1 MNPSDLQYQS
11 QSHYLNFLTG
21 VTDKL
26 LGMSSYPPLRAYQ
39 NENNN
44 NMKQALSPLSLAFL
58 NEGMLSMNELLK
70 TSTIVSSKPTLEE
83 KQLNK
88 DIARAEF
95 AKTLSELT
103 LNKLY
108 AERELDEAK
117 KELKLD
123 LVRIVRLRNEVI
135 NYKSALER
143 ANDFASELDLE

>member
-1 MNPSDLQYQS
+1 MNPSDLQY

-26 LGMSSYPPLRAYQ
+26 LGMSSYPPLLAYQ